1 MFTTTD
7 DSRGIVIVIQSSRFH
22 TGRNLR
28 KVRTMIPDSFLD
40 QLSGRINELLPEQ
53 LPQNIK
59 NSLRAII
66 EASFSKLDLVTREE
80 FDVQREV
87 LLRTREKVD
96 FLQKELAAIEEN
108 RSN

>member
-1 MFTTTD
+1 
-7 DSRGIVIVIQSSRFH
+7 
-22 TGRNLR
+22 
-28 KVRTMIPDSFLD
+28 MIPDSFLD
-40 QLSGRINELLPEQ
+40 QLSSKINDLLPEE

-59 NSLRAII
+59 KNLRALM

-80 FDVQREV
+80 FDAQREV

-96 FLQKELAAIEEN
+96 LLQKEFAEIEEN

>member
-1 MFTTTD
+1 
-7 DSRGIVIVIQSSRFH
+7 
-22 TGRNLR
+22 
-28 KVRTMIPDSFLD
+28 MIPDSFLD
-40 QLSGRINELLPEQ
+40 QLSSKINDLLPEE

-59 NSLRAII
+59 KNLRALM

-80 FDVQREV
+80 FDAQKEV

-96 FLQKELAAIEEN
+96 LLQKEFAEIEEN

>member
-1 MFTTTD
+1 
-7 DSRGIVIVIQSSRFH
+7 
-22 TGRNLR
+22 
-28 KVRTMIPDSFLD
+28 MIPDSFLD

>member
-1 MFTTTD
+1 
-7 DSRGIVIVIQSSRFH
+7 
-22 TGRNLR
+22 
-28 KVRTMIPDSFLD
+28 MIPDSFLD
-40 QLSGRINELLPEQ
+40 QLFGRINELLPEQ